1 MEWSNFSIKIL
12 CINLDNFISNNSNW
26 NKISVNI
33 SKKIHIWSRMRLSLR
48 GKKLIINQMLHW
60 YIGQIRTIQNYIK
73 KEIEKIIYDF
83 LWEGKKSVLKS
94 TY

>member
-1 MEWSNFSIKIL
+1 
-12 CINLDNFISNNSNW
+12 
-26 NKISVNI
+26 
-33 SKKIHIWSRMRLSLR
+33 MRLSLR

-83 LWEGKKSVLKS
+83 LWEGKKYVLKS